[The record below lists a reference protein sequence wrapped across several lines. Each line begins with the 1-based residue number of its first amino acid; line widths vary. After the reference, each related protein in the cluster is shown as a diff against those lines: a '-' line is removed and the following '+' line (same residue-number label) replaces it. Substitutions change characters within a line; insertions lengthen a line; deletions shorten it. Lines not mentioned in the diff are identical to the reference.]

1 MDEEIYIMN
10 KFIDPK
16 LFNLPSSTKLRK
28 IGANQFYIVIQRKS
42 RIIMKDGE
50 GILTKASKI
59 NEHVPNAK
67 VSLRTSAP
75 VCSKTKS
82 FLKGYNISV
91 LAC

>member
-1 MDEEIYIMN
+1 MN
-10 KFIDPK
+10 KFKFVDPK
-16 LFNLPSSTKLRK
+16 LFKLPSSTKLRQA
-28 IGANQFYIVIQRKS
+28 GANQFDIIIRRKS

-50 GILTKASKI
+50 VILTKAGKI
-59 NEHVPNAK
+59 KEHVPNAK

-82 FLKGYNISV
+82 FLEKYNISV

>member
-1 MDEEIYIMN
+1 MN
-10 KFIDPK
+10 KFKFIDPK

-28 IGANQFYIVIQRKS
+28 IGANQFDIVIQRKS

-50 GILTKASKI
+50 CILTKVDKI
-59 NEHVPNAK
+59 KEHVPNAK

-75 VCSKTKS
+75 VCGKTKA
-82 FLKGYNISV
+82 FLKDHNISV

>member
-1 MDEEIYIMN
+1 MSKF

-28 IGANQFYIVIQRKS
+28 IGANQFDIVIQRKS

-50 GILTKASKI
+50 GILTKADKI
-59 NEHVPNAK
+59 KDHVPNAK

-82 FLKGYNISV
+82 FLEKHSVSV